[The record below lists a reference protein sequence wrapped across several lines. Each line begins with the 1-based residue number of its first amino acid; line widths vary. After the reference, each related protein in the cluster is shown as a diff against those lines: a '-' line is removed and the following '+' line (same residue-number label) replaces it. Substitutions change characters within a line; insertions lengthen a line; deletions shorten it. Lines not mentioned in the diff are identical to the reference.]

1 MAYYPV
7 TPQLGI
13 QPIAD
18 TSTTQNH
25 PLGTVVLANDQTTY
39 GTGEFVYL
47 KGVASTTI
55 GLMVKWDPVAG
66 TTTINPDTAV
76 LAGPVAIAMS
86 ANVASQY
93 GWYQISGAAV
103 VKKSAIK
110 INPDVKLYQSA
121 TTGRV
126 MSTSAAGKAVL
137 GMRSINTATVVSAT
151 STVTVLIERPHMQGP
166 IT

>member
-13 QPIAD
+13 QTIAD

-25 PLGTVVLANDQTTY
+25 PLGTVVLANDPTTY

-47 KGVASTTI
+47 KGAANTVVGS
-55 GLMVKWDPVAG
+55 MVKWDPVAG
-66 TTTINPDTAV
+66 TTTLNPDTAV
-76 LAGPVAIAMS
+76 LAGPVAISMS

-103 VKKSAIK
+103 VKKTAVAVS
-110 INPDVKLYQSA
+110 PDVKLYQSA
-121 TTGRV
+121 TIGRV
-126 MSTSAAGKAVL
+126 MPTSASGKAVL
-137 GMRSINTATVVSAT
+137 GMRSINTATVASGT
-151 STVTVLIERPHMQGP
+151 STITVLIERPHMQGP